1 MLLMDFV
8 KVFVFR
14 KIYEE
19 CLDIRVFYKLNIWY
33 EVWLI

>member
-14 KIYEE
+14 KFYKE

>member
-8 KVFVFR
+8 KVFVFC

-19 CLDIRVFYKLNIWY
+19 CFDIRVFYKLNIWY